1 MLRATR
7 GFKQPRR
14 VEAGGCAGAHRGS
27 NVVKSSTLSALAA
40 DPALVSA
47 SEANRSFSALLRQ
60 VAQGQSFTVHS
71 HGRPVANLM
80 PVSESGP
87 RNAVARRGLLARL
100 AAQPASGEARSW
112 QRDDLYD

>member
-1 MLRATR
+1 M
-7 GFKQPRR
+7 
-14 VEAGGCAGAHRGS
+14 
-27 NVVKSSTLSALAA
+27 KSSTLTPLAA

-80 PVSESGP
+80 PASESGP
-87 RNAVARRGLLARL
+87 RNAAARRALLARL

>member
-1 MLRATR
+1 MTPDRA
-7 GFKQPRR
+7 
-14 VEAGGCAGAHRGS
+14 V
-27 NVVKSSTLSALAA
+27 
-40 DPALVSA
+40 VSA

-71 HGRPVANLM
+71 HGRAVANLT
-80 PVSESGP
+80 PVGEG
-87 RNAVARRGLLARL
+87 RACNAAARHALLARL